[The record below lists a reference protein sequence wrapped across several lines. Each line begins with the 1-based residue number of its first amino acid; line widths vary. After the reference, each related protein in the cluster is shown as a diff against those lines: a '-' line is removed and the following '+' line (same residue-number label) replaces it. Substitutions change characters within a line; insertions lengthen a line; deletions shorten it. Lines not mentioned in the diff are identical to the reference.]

1 MFNNSNLAKA
11 LQEEWHLPQ
20 WSYLLTEISKVFS
33 LNSKEIE
40 ILSNSTTAKIIATIP
55 FESNCKEPERTAIA
69 HLCLYIAELKGF
81 QKYCSHNKE
90 DDADIYNRLAFI
102 STFEGGNYQIIE
114 HGMAILALIM
124 IEGYKKS
131 KQKDEIS
138 HAHRVAAF
146 PYEKANMSEGRSCT
160 TQSSH
165 YRGLR
170 SLLLQLS
177 LGIDNYRLT

>member
-1 MFNNSNLAKA
+1 MFNNSNLAKNE
-11 LQEEWHLPQ
+11 QEEWHLPQ

-40 ILSNSTTAKIIATIP
+40 NLSNSTTAKIIATIP

-131 KQKDEIS
+131 KQKDE
-138 HAHRVAAF
+138 
-146 PYEKANMSEGRSCT
+146 KAGVYNPLVSGT
-160 TQSSH
+160 WNYQSIKN
-165 YRGLR
+165 
-170 SLLLQLS
+170 SLVWKINKLSVPNLDILLPQADV
-177 LGIDNYRLT
+177 GGW

>member
-40 ILSNSTTAKIIATIP
+40 IVSNSTTAKIIATIP

-131 KQKDEIS
+131 KQKDE
-138 HAHRVAAF
+138 
-146 PYEKANMSEGRSCT
+146 KAGVYNPLVSGT
-160 TQSSH
+160 WNYQSIKN
-165 YRGLR
+165 
-170 SLLLQLS
+170 SLLLKINKISVPNLDI
-177 LGIDNYRLT
+177 LLNADVGGW

>member
-1 MFNNSNLAKA
+1 MFKNSNLAKNV
-11 LQEEWHLPQ
+11 QEEWHLPQ

-40 ILSNSTTAKIIATIP
+40 NLSNSTTAKIIATIP

-131 KQKDEIS
+131 KQKDEKTGVYNPLVS
-138 HAHRVAAF
+138 GTWN
-146 PYEKANMSEGRSCT
+146 Y
-160 TQSSH
+160 QSIKN
-165 YRGLR
+165 
-170 SLLLQLS
+170 SLICKINKLSVPNLDILLPQADV
-177 LGIDNYRLT
+177 GGW

>member
-1 MFNNSNLAKA
+1 MFNNSNLAKNV
-11 LQEEWHLPQ
+11 QEEWHLPQ

-40 ILSNSTTAKIIATIP
+40 NLSNSTTAKIIATIP

-90 DDADIYNRLAFI
+90 DDVDIYNRLAFI

-131 KQKDEIS
+131 KQKDE
-138 HAHRVAAF
+138 
-146 PYEKANMSEGRSCT
+146 KAGVYNPLVSGT
-160 TQSSH
+160 WHYQSIKN
-165 YRGLR
+165 
-170 SLLLQLS
+170 SLIWKINKLSVPNLDILLPQADV
-177 LGIDNYRLT
+177 GGW

>member
-131 KQKDEIS
+131 KQKDE
-138 HAHRVAAF
+138 
-146 PYEKANMSEGRSCT
+146 KAGVYNPLVSGT
-160 TQSSH
+160 WNYQSIKN
-165 YRGLR
+165 
-170 SLLLQLS
+170 SLVWKINKLSVPNLDILLPQADV
-177 LGIDNYRLT
+177 GGW

>member
-40 ILSNSTTAKIIATIP
+40 NLSNSTTAKIIATIP

-131 KQKDEIS
+131 KQKDE
-138 HAHRVAAF
+138 
-146 PYEKANMSEGRSCT
+146 KAGVYNPLVSGT
-160 TQSSH
+160 WNYQSIKN
-165 YRGLR
+165 
-170 SLLLQLS
+170 SLVWKINKLSVPNLDILLNADV
-177 LGIDNYRLT
+177 GGW

>member
-131 KQKDEIS
+131 KQKDE
-138 HAHRVAAF
+138 
-146 PYEKANMSEGRSCT
+146 KAGVYNPLVSGT
-160 TQSSH
+160 WNYQSIKN
-165 YRGLR
+165 
-170 SLLLQLS
+170 SLLLKINKISVPNLDI
-177 LGIDNYRLT
+177 LLNADVGGW

>member
-131 KQKDEIS
+131 KQKDE
-138 HAHRVAAF
+138 
-146 PYEKANMSEGRSCT
+146 KAGVYNPLVSGT
-160 TQSSH
+160 WNYQSIKN
-165 YRGLR
+165 
-170 SLLLQLS
+170 SLLWKINKISVPNLDIL
-177 LGIDNYRLT
+177 LNADVGGW

>member
-131 KQKDEIS
+131 KQKDE
-138 HAHRVAAF
+138 
-146 PYEKANMSEGRSCT
+146 KAGVYNPLVSGT
-160 TQSSH
+160 WNYQSIKN
-165 YRGLR
+165 
-170 SLLLQLS
+170 SLVWKINKLSVPNLDILLPKADV
-177 LGIDNYRLT
+177 GGW